1 MLEALKCSDNPDM
14 VSEIYG
20 PLLVGDGMKLRL
32 TNIDFLD
39 ANTHAHWTSVC
50 NKYGYDSIIKHNVSG
65 GYVTI
70 VCEKKR
76 KYSKLSLL
84 ILCTSLIL
92 VVHLFNELVT
102 T

>member
-1 MLEALKCSDNPDM
+1 MLEALNCPENVDM

-32 TNIDFLD
+32 TNIDFVD
-39 ANTHAHWTSVC
+39 KNTHAHWTSVC
-50 NKYGYDSIIKHNVSG
+50 DKYGYNSIIRHNVSS

-70 VCEKKR
+70 VCEKKN

-84 ILCTSLIL
+84 ILCTSLVL
-92 VVHLFNELVT
+92 VVHLFNGFVMT
-102 T
+102 